1 MKCNDLGKL
10 NKVYDYA
17 KNGQTKLAASV
28 NNNVAGLDIN
38 ENYHKAINTIYLQMA
53 NDSLYAPDSLDLRA
67 LDVIANS
74 CPEA

>member
-1 MKCNDLGKL
+1 LKCNDLGKL

-17 KNGQTKLAASV
+17 KNGQTQLAASV
-28 NNNVAGLDIN
+28 NNNVARLDIN

-53 NDSLYAPDSLDLRA
+53 NDSLYAPDRLDLSA
-67 LDVIANS
+67 LDIIAKS

>member
-17 KNGQTKLAASV
+17 KNEQTQLAESV
-28 NNNVAGLDIN
+28 NNNIAGLDIN
-38 ENYHKAINTIYLQMA
+38 ENYRKAINTIYLQMA
-53 NDSLYAPDSLDLRA
+53 NDSLYAPDSLDLSA
-67 LDVIANS
+67 LDIIAKS